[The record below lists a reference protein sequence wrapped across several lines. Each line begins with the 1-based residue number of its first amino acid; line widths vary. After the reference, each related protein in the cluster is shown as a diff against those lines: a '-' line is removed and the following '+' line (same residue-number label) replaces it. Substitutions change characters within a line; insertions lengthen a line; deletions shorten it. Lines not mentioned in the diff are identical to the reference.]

1 MNSSRMKFGIM
12 FANTGPF
19 VDGQRA
25 VALAQAAEAAGFDS
39 LWTVE
44 HVVVPRGYVSSYPYD
59 DSGKMPG
66 GREDFDIPD
75 PLIWLSYVAAA
86 TKSIKLAT
94 GILIVPQRSPLVTAK
109 AVATLDKLSGGRAIL
124 GVGVG
129 WLEEEFK
136 ALGVPFAGR
145 GRRLDDYL
153 RAFRAL
159 WSEDCASHDG
169 EFVSFS
175 DCYCRPQPVNGSV
188 PIVIG
193 GHSER
198 AARRAGELGD
208 GFFPAITDVDK
219 LKHLFRTMRESAEAA
234 GRDPD
239 AIEITATGGP
249 PDQIARMAELGVSRV
264 FVPPMAPDRLAQ
276 FGEEVVAKFG

>member
-1 MNSSRMKFGIM
+1 MKFGIM

-44 HVVVPRGYVSSYPYD
+44 HVVVPRGYASPYPYD

-86 TKSIKLAT
+86 TQSIKLAT

-129 WLEEEFK
+129 WLEEEFN

-159 WSEDCASHDG
+159 WSEDCPSHDG

-239 AIEITATGGP
+239 TIEITATGGP
-249 PDQIARMAELGVSRV
+249 PDRLARMAELGVSRV
-264 FVPPMAPDRLAQ
+264 FVPPMAPDRIAQ
-276 FGEEVVAKFG
+276 FGEEVIARFG